1 MNKIIIS
8 FKKLVKKIFF
18 KDKKNN
24 FQFEKRELD
33 FEKDLENKERI
44 KIDYWTL
51 YLLKEDY
58 KNWKL
63 NKKDKE
69 MVEYLLSLDNEKI

>member
-1 MNKIIIS
+1 MNKLVIS
-8 FKKLVKKIFF
+8 FRNLVKKFFF
-18 KDKKNN
+18 KFK
-24 FQFEKRELD
+24 KRELGFD
-33 FEKDLENKERI
+33 KDVEEKEKNKV
-44 KIDYWTL
+44 DYWTL
-51 YLLKEDY
+51 HLLKEDY